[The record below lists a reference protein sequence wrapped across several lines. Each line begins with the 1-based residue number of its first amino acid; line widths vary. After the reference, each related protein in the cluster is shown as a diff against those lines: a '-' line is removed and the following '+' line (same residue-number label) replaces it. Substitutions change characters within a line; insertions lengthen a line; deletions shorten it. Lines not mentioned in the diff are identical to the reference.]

1 MNVKR
6 FIPKRLKIFLKSWY
20 SNLIPEEKY
29 LNRSFTITI
38 PGIDFQL
45 TKAQNEELLK
55 QTSQVWEKLGAEE
68 PHWSVLT
75 NSKFTKKN
83 LDKNRRE
90 FNKTGYS
97 STKQIL
103 GALNQ
108 IGIPLQSLNEL
119 TVLEIGSGV
128 GRVTI
133 PLSKIFKKI
142 IATDVSK
149 QHLSIL
155 EKEIKEEEINNILIN
170 QITKLDDFGIHKNY
184 SGIYSVITLQHN
196 PPPIQLAILEI
207 VLRNLQPG
215 GFFFFQTPT
224 YIPNYEFNIA
234 KYLKSS
240 GSQMEMHPV
249 PMPEVFELLLKN
261 DCGIKL
267 TLRDDWTGRE
277 YDSHTFIG
285 VKNIAK

>member
-1 MNVKR
+1 MKVYR
-6 FIPKRLKIFLKSWY
+6 FIPKSLKIFLKLWY

-29 LNRSFTITI
+29 LNRTFTIT
-38 PGIDFQL
+38 PPRIDFQL
-45 TKAQNEELLK
+45 TKEQNEELLK

-83 LDKNRRE
+83 LDKNRSE

-97 STKQIL
+97 STEQLL

-108 IGIPLQSLNEL
+108 IGISLKTLNEL
-119 TVLEIGSGV
+119 TILEIGSGV

-142 IATDVSK
+142 IAADVSK

-155 EKEIKEEEINNILIN
+155 EKEIEKEKINNILIN
-170 QITKLDDFGIHKNY
+170 QIAKLDDFRIHKNY
-184 SGIYSVITLQHN
+184 SGVYSVITLQHN

-240 GSQMEMHPV
+240 GIQMEMHPV
-249 PMPEVFELLLKN
+249 PMPEVFELILKN

-267 TLRDDWTGRE
+267 TLRDNWTGRE

-285 VKNIAK
+285 IKNVSK

>member
-1 MNVKR
+1 MNIKR
-6 FIPKRLKIFLKSWY
+6 FIPKKLKIFLKSWH
-20 SNLIPEEKY
+20 SNLIPNEKY
-29 LNRSFTITI
+29 LNRSFEITK
-38 PGIDFQL
+38 PRIDFQL

-83 LDKNRRE
+83 LDKNRSE
-90 FNKTGYS
+90 FNKTGFS
-97 STKQIL
+97 STKQLL

-108 IGIPLQSLNEL
+108 IGIPLKTLNEL

-133 PLSKIFKKI
+133 PLSKIFKNI
-142 IATDVSK
+142 IALDVSK

-155 EKEIKEEEINNILIN
+155 KEEIEEEKIENILIH
-170 QITKLDDFGIHKNY
+170 QITRLDDFGIDKKY

-196 PPPIQLAILEI
+196 PPPIQRTILEI
-207 VLRNLQPG
+207 VFRNLQPG

-240 GSQMEMHPV
+240 GSQMEMHPF
-249 PMPEVFELLLKN
+249 PMPEVFELLSKN
-261 DCGIKL
+261 DCAIKL

>member
-38 PGIDFQL
+38 PRIDFQL

-75 NSKFTKKN
+75 NSKFMKKN
-83 LDKNRRE
+83 LDKNRSE

-142 IATDVSK
+142 IATDVSL

-155 EKEIKEEEINNILIN
+155 EKEIEEGGINNILIN

-196 PPPIQLAILEI
+196 PPSI
-207 VLRNLQPG
+207 
-215 GFFFFQTPT
+215 
-224 YIPNYEFNIA
+224 
-234 KYLKSS
+234 
-240 GSQMEMHPV
+240 
-249 PMPEVFELLLKN
+249 
-261 DCGIKL
+261 
-267 TLRDDWTGRE
+267 
-277 YDSHTFIG
+277 
-285 VKNIAK
+285 